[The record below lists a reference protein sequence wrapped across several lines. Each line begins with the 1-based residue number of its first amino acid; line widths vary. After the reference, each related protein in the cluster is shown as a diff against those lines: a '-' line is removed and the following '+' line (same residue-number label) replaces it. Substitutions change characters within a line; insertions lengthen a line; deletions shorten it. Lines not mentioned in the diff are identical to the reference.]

1 MTSFR
6 VVQEVIQYLVICLN
20 RTLSCIIA
28 IVMTHTPYIVILNK
42 QNTKHKRINANYNS
56 QGGLIH
62 HWKNRNIFARKL
74 IIRSYMP
81 GAPPPIGNAIHQVL
95 ESCSTFNFVNLYMHH
110 ILSLSLS
117 IQSGLR
123 LLSLSRLKLFL
134 Y

>member
-56 QGGLIH
+56 QGGLI
-62 HWKNRNIFARKL
+62 
-74 IIRSYMP
+74 
-81 GAPPPIGNAIHQVL
+81 PPPITGRIEIFLQ
-95 ESCSTFNFVNLYMHH
+95 ENL
-110 ILSLSLS
+110 
-117 IQSGLR
+117 
-123 LLSLSRLKLFL
+123 
-134 Y
+134 